1 MCPHTVGVTAGKAA
15 AAAAAHGAP
24 IASRAAVKGKVVEG
38 HQKSLFDYNLD
49 PSADPG
55 EDVWPYKAGE
65 SITAATML
73 TYAHLC
79 SPMLTYAHLCSPM
92 LTYYKKKNALCR
104 RGYGQPMQ
112 CPWRLQSPRRG
123 RGLAVAGNAD

>member
-15 AAAAAHGAP
+15 AAPHVAP
-24 IASRAAVKGKVVEG
+24 IAERVAVKGKVVEG

-55 EDVWPYKAGE
+55 EDVWPYKAGK

-73 TYAHLC
+73 AYADLC
-79 SPMLTYAHLCSPM
+79 
-92 LTYYKKKNALCR
+92 
-104 RGYGQPMQ
+104 
-112 CPWRLQSPRRG
+112 
-123 RGLAVAGNAD
+123 